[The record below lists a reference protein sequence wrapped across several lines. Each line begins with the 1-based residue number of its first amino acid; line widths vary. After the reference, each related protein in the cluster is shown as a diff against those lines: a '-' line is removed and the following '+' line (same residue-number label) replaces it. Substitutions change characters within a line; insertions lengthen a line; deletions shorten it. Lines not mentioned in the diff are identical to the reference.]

1 MVFRYEDVCLQS
13 SRDLRTSTIQGERD
27 ELVMLADPARLLKGN
42 CICAAWPHGDAF
54 QSHVDQ
60 S

>member
-27 ELVMLADPARLLKGN
+27 ELVMLADPG
-42 CICAAWPHGDAF
+42 AAT
-54 QSHVDQ
+54 QR
-60 S
+60 